1 MQTLRHPTRY
11 SASVRPAIMA
21 ANTCRPIDK
30 SQGNTLHIAHGHSDN
45 RRHAQ
50 LCPSRFAIHRGPTVV
65 RQRPRCNAGA
75 AAQ

>member
-30 SQGNTLHIAHGHSDN
+30 SQGNTLHTAKGQGDN

-50 LCPSRFAIHRGPTVV
+50 LCPFRFAIHRSPTVV
-65 RQRPRCNAGA
+65 CERPCCNAGA
-75 AAQ
+75 ATQ